1 MLLREFSQH
10 SPSTSICSPI
20 SLPHQTFPPNFLKDK
35 FPLGS
40 LTFLSLSFSS
50 THCTLS
56 SPVTGLRFLCS
67 LQANNLACYSF
78 LDASRRPESSGSED
92 CITYDTVSGTSFMF
106 TAFPLSPGFH
116 LGATW
121 SGPGDATYVV
131 GLCHS

>member
-10 SPSTSICSPI
+10 NPSTI
-20 SLPHQTFPPNFLKDK
+20 SLPHQTFPPKLLKRQVSTWLFDFFISFFL
-35 FPLGS
+35 FNPLYLVKPCDGS
-40 LTFLSLSFSS
+40 EI
-50 THCTLS
+50 
-56 SPVTGLRFLCS
+56 LCS

-116 LGATW
+116 LGAIW
-121 SGPGDATYVV
+121 SGPGDDTYAL